1 MKDCS
6 SRVEHPLPNHPS
18 PTHDWETE
26 RYMERSK
33 KKKTRSERT
42 THRTQVLQSSN
53 HGVSLENKDEAFSTC
68 SFVTFLT
75 EEDKN
80 IQLA

>member
-33 KKKTRSERT
+33 KKKHAAKEQHIAPKSYSQATTECHWKTRTRRSLPV
-42 THRTQVLQSSN
+42 VL
-53 HGVSLENKDEAFSTC
+53 
-68 SFVTFLT
+68 
-75 EEDKN
+75 
-80 IQLA
+80 